1 MERMISDRI
10 IKESVNMA
18 KLITKG
24 YTVTIRPTRGG
35 VKITRHK
42 EKEIK
47 S

>member
-1 MERMISDRI
+1 MERMIRERI
-10 IKESVNMA
+10 TKESEGIA
-18 KLITKG
+18 KLIVKG

-35 VKITRHK
+35 VKITSHK